1 VSDLSAALRYSCLG
15 ALSKPTLDLL
25 LVDAHTVHYPAGTEL
40 PLAGEPVHPPGLIV
54 EGLLRVFR
62 REPDGR
68 EVTARYIDAGDLI
81 GLSAVLAEDHRAVFE
96 PRLRTEV
103 LQDTDVLVFDPS
115 PFRALLNDEPLGHAL
130 SRYVFGQ
137 LVASQ
142 DALTGSVLLPVRSR
156 VARHLLDL
164 AERRGGELVV
174 RASPQRLAA
183 AAGSVREVVWRV
195 LREMEATGLLRRSGG
210 QILLLDPGA
219 LHRVAAGEDDART

>member
-15 ALSKPTLDLL
+15 ALPTPILDRLL
-25 LVDAHTVHYPAGTEL
+25 AGAHTVRYDAGTEL
-40 PLAGEPVHPPGLIV
+40 PLKGEPVHPPGLIV

-68 EVTARYIDAGDLI
+68 EVTARYQEAGDLI

-103 LQDTDVLVFDPS
+103 LHDTVVLIFDPA
-115 PFRALLNDEPLGHAL
+115 PFRAVLNEEPVGHAL

-164 AERRGGELVV
+164 AERRDRDLIV

-195 LREMEATGLLRRSGG
+195 LREMESSGLLRRSGG
-210 QILLLDPGA
+210 QVLLLDPAA
-219 LHRVAAGEDDART
+219 LHRVAEGEGDGTA